1 MNLLEIH
8 NVTKFFGGLAAL
20 TKLNISISPQ
30 EILGLIGPNGAG
42 KTTLFNCITGIY
54 PPSDGRII
62 FDGEDITGLE
72 PHEIAKRGAAR
83 TFQLTKIFSE
93 VSLLDNI
100 MISRHCRTKTGVG
113 GALLNTSFA
122 RREKN
127 ETREKSLYFLELLGL
142 ITLRDEL
149 AKNLPYGSQRR
160 LAIAIS
166 LATEP
171 KLLLLD
177 EPAAGMN
184 PEESDE
190 IIELI
195 DRIRGLGITIFLV
208 EHDMRV
214 IMGIS
219 DRIVVLNF
227 GEIIAKGSPQE
238 IQENEDVIEAYLG
251 KGEYA

>member
-1 MNLLEIH
+1 MKLLEVQ

-20 TKLNISISPQ
+20 AKVNISISPQ

-54 PPSDGRII
+54 PPSEGSII
-62 FDGEDITGLE
+62 FSGQDITGLE
-72 PHEIAKRGAAR
+72 PHEVAKRGAAR

-93 VSLLDNI
+93 VTLLENI
-100 MISRHCRTKTGVG
+100 MIARHCRTKAGVG
-113 GALLNTSFA
+113 GAILHTSFA
-122 RREKN
+122 KREKN
-127 ETREKSLYFLELLGL
+127 ETREKSLHFLELIGL

-160 LAIAIS
+160 LAMAIA

-171 KLLLLD
+171 TLLLLD

-190 IIELI
+190 MIELI
-195 DRIRGLGITIFLV
+195 DRIRGLEITIFLV

-227 GEIIAKGSPQE
+227 GEIIAQGSPQE
-238 IQENEDVIEAYLG
+238 IQENERVIEAYLG
-251 KGEYA
+251 KEEYA

>member
-54 PPSDGRII
+54 PPSEGRII

-93 VSLLDNI
+93 VSLLENI

-227 GEIIAKGSPQE
+227 GEIIAEGSPQE

>member
-20 TKLNISISPQ
+20 TKLNISIRSQ

-54 PPSDGRII
+54 PPSEGRII

-72 PHEIAKRGAAR
+72 PHEIANRGAAR

-93 VSLLDNI
+93 VSLLENI

-127 ETREKSLYFLELLGL
+127 ETREKSLYFLELVGL

-195 DRIRGLGITIFLV
+195 DKIRGLGITIFLV

-238 IQENEDVIEAYLG
+238 IQENENVIEAYLG

>member
-1 MNLLEIH
+1 VNLLEIH

-20 TKLNISISPQ
+20 TKVNISISPQ

-42 KTTLFNCITGIY
+42 KTTLFNCVTGIY
-54 PPSDGRII
+54 PPSEGRII
-62 FDGEDITGLE
+62 FNGEDITGLE
-72 PHEIAKRGAAR
+72 PHQVAEKGAAR

-93 VSLLDNI
+93 VSLLENI
-100 MISRHCRTKTGVG
+100 MIARHCRTRAGVG

-122 RREKN
+122 RREQN
-127 ETREKSLYFLELLGL
+127 ETREKSLYFLELVGL
-142 ITLRDEL
+142 ITSRDEL

-238 IQENEDVIEAYLG
+238 IQENENVVEAYLG

>member
-20 TKLNISISPQ
+20 TKLNISIRSQ

-54 PPSDGRII
+54 PPSEGRII

-72 PHEIAKRGAAR
+72 PHEIANRGAAR

-93 VSLLDNI
+93 VSLLENI
-100 MISRHCRTKTGVG
+100 MISRHCRTKTGIG

-251 KGEYA
+251 KEEYA

>member
-1 MNLLEIH
+1 VNLLEIH

-93 VSLLDNI
+93 VSLLENI

-251 KGEYA
+251 KEEYA

>member
-1 MNLLEIH
+1 MKLLEIH

-20 TKLNISISPQ
+20 TKVNISISFQ

-54 PPSDGRII
+54 PPSEGRIL
-62 FDGEDITGLE
+62 FSGEDITGLG

-93 VSLLDNI
+93 VSLLENI
-100 MISRHCRTKTGVG
+100 MMARYCRTKAGVG
-113 GALLNTSFA
+113 DAIFNTSFA
-122 RREKN
+122 KREKN
-127 ETREKSLYFLELLGL
+127 ESREKSLYFLELVGL

-149 AKNLPYGSQRR
+149 PKNLPYGSQRR
-160 LAIAIS
+160 LAIAIA

-171 KLLLLD
+171 TLLLLD

-190 IIELI
+190 MIELI
-195 DRIRGLGITIFLV
+195 GKIRGLGITIFLV

-227 GEIIAKGSPQE
+227 GEIIGEGSPQE
-238 IQENEDVIEAYLG
+238 IQENERVIEAYLG
-251 KGEYA
+251 KEEYA

>member
-1 MNLLEIH
+1 VNLLEIH

-54 PPSDGRII
+54 PPSEGRII

-93 VSLLDNI
+93 VSLLENI

-251 KGEYA
+251 KEEYA

>member
-20 TKLNISISPQ
+20 TKLNISVSPQ

-54 PPSDGRII
+54 PPSEGRII

-93 VSLLDNI
+93 VSLLENI

-251 KGEYA
+251 KEEYA